1 MASLRRQHGRKI
13 LPCCQLRAA
22 IRLNLSVRAQERDM
36 LKLVTTA
43 FASLFIAACGEQS
56 TAPTPSSTSA
66 PAATPP
72 AQVTPAP
79 APAPASV
86 VAIVDVPEIAGKAQT
101 EVAALLGEPTSCET
115 VKQGKKCFFKP
126 GETEIVFISGKAD
139 WITVEALDGAPYSE
153 EALPLLGLEKTTA
166 VISNEN
172 TMRWE
177 TIPGLL
183 EVSVFPMQDGVDYA
197 YIKAATP

>member
-1 MASLRRQHGRKI
+1 
-13 LPCCQLRAA
+13 
-22 IRLNLSVRAQERDM
+22 M

-72 AQVTPAP
+72 AQVTRAP

-139 WITVEALDGAPYSE
+139 WITVEALDRAPYSE
-153 EALPLLGLEKTTA
+153 EALPLLGLNNYPAVLPTT
-166 VISNEN
+166 NPNLRE
-172 TMRWE
+172 
-177 TIPGLL
+177 
-183 EVSVFPMQDGVDYA
+183 
-197 YIKAATP
+197 

>member
-1 MASLRRQHGRKI
+1 
-13 LPCCQLRAA
+13 
-22 IRLNLSVRAQERDM
+22 M

-101 EVAALLGEPTSCET
+101 R
-115 VKQGKKCFFKP
+115 
-126 GETEIVFISGKAD
+126 
-139 WITVEALDGAPYSE
+139 SE
-153 EALPLLGLEKTTA
+153 EHTSELQSLMRSSYA
-166 VISNEN
+166 VFCLKKKKN
-172 TMRWE
+172 TN
-177 TIPGLL
+177 THKQHIN
-183 EVSVFPMQDGVDYA
+183 
-197 YIKAATP
+197 

>member
-1 MASLRRQHGRKI
+1 MR
-13 LPCCQLRAA
+13 
-22 IRLNLSVRAQERDM
+22 
-36 LKLVTTA
+36 KLVVAA
-43 FASLFIAACGEQS
+43 FASLFIAACGGQS
-56 TAPTPSSTSA
+56 TAPA
-66 PAATPP
+66 PGATDAPP
-72 AQVTPAP
+72 ATLPAQLPPAP
-79 APAPASV
+79 APAPAPV
-86 VAIVDVPEIAGKAQT
+86 VAIVDVPKIAGKNQK

-139 WITVEALDGAPYSE
+139 WITVEALDSVPYSE

-166 VISNEN
+166 VFSNQN

-183 EVSVFPMQDGVDYA
+183 EVSVFPAQNGVDYA
-197 YIKAATP
+197 YIKTATP